1 MRIDIT
7 ARRLKLTG
15 SIDSYVRKKIAKVG
29 KFYDTDDVCVHVILS
44 VEKIRHITEI
54 ILYIGKLS
62 LVSKGYSYDLYS
74 SIDLTVDKLEKQIK
88 KQKEVS
94 KVHRKDNLKVSRNK
108 KYNIEK
114 MSFCNDIENSKEK
127 ISEIRRFDLESETLE
142 EAIDNMDNL
151 AYKVYMFK
159 DGIYDR
165 VNVIYRNEDGTIVL
179 LKPN

>member
-1 MRIDIT
+1 M
-7 ARRLKLTG
+7 
-15 SIDSYVRKKIAKVG
+15 
-29 KFYDTDDVCVHVILS
+29 S

-74 SIDLTVDKLEKQIK
+74 SIDLTVDKLEEQIK

-159 DGIYDR
+159 DGI
-165 VNVIYRNEDGTIVL
+165 L
-179 LKPN
+179 

>member
-15 SIDSYVRKKIAKVG
+15 PIDSYVRKKIAKVC

-159 DGIYDR
+159 GGIYDR
-165 VNVIYRNEDGTIVL
+165 ENIIYRNEDGTIVL

>member
-15 SIDSYVRKKIAKVG
+15 SIDSYVRKKITKVG
-29 KFYDTDDVCVHVILS
+29 KFYDTDDICVHVILS

-94 KVHRKDNLKVSRNK
+94 KVHRKNNLKVSRNK
-108 KYNIEK
+108 KYNIEEV
-114 MSFCNDIENSKEK
+114 SSCNDIENSREK

-159 DGIYDR
+159 DGIY
-165 VNVIYRNEDGTIVL
+165 VME
-179 LKPN
+179 